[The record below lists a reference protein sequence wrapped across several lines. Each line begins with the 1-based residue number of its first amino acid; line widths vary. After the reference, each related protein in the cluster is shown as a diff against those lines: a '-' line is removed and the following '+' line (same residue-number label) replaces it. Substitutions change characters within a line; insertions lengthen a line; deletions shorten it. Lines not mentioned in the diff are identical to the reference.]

1 MEFYNFILTWV
12 MLAGTTLEAN
22 DRFLGSVGVA
32 LRDRG
37 PLVTNQMNWYH
48 SFVIVMPD
56 TVPLICV
63 SERNAQ
69 MEKFCKKKKKQT
81 KTPKKQTATSFIQK
95 DAPTSRSKVS

>member
-1 MEFYNFILTWV
+1 

-22 DRFLGSVGVA
+22 DRFLGSVGVV

-37 PLVTNQMNWYH
+37 PLVTNQMYWDH
-48 SFVIVMPD
+48 SFVIAMPD

-69 MEKFCKKKKKQT
+69 MEKFCKKKT
-81 KTPKKQTATSFIQK
+81 TSFIQNN
-95 DAPTSRSKVS
+95 

>member
-1 MEFYNFILTWV
+1 

-22 DRFLGSVGVA
+22 DRFLGSVGVV

-69 MEKFCKKKKKQT
+69 MEKFCNKKKKTNKQKHKKTNSHILYT
-81 KTPKKQTATSFIQK
+81 KRCTNFPK
-95 DAPTSRSKVS
+95 

>member
-22 DRFLGSVGVA
+22 DRFLGSVGVV

-37 PLVTNQMNWYH
+37 PLITNQMNWYH
-48 SFVIVMPD
+48 SFVIAMPD

-69 MEKFCKKKKKQT
+69 MEKFCKKKTSHILYT
-81 KTPKKQTATSFIQK
+81 K
-95 DAPTSRSKVS
+95 